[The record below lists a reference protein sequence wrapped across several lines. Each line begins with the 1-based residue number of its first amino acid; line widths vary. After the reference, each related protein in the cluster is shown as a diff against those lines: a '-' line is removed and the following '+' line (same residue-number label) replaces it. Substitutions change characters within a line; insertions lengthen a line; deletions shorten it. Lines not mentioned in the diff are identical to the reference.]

1 MLPSSSMSA
10 QNSGITM
17 PSFATSQGSTMGK
30 TLSAFTSWNINASPT
45 NSQQMSDP
53 MSYELAINPR

>member
-1 MLPSSSMSA
+1 MVS

-17 PSFATSQGSTMGK
+17 PGYATSGGSSIGK
-30 TLSAFTSWNINASPT
+30 PLAAFTSWNINASPV

-53 MSYELAINPR
+53 MSYELAINPKG